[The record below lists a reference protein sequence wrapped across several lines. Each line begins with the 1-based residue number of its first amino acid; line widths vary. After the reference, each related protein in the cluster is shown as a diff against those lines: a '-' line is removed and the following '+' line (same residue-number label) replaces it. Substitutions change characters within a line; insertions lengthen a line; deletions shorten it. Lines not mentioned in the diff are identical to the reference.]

1 MSVGQGQV
9 ERSHWGWSPCTP
21 AAQAGAG
28 LGQEE
33 VNHSQSLVKFG
44 QVTAFPKA

>member
-1 MSVGQGQV
+1 MVPVHTSRLLDGP
-9 ERSHWGWSPCTP
+9 R
-21 AAQAGAG
+21 AQAGAG

-33 VNHSQSLVKFG
+33 VNPSHSPVKFG